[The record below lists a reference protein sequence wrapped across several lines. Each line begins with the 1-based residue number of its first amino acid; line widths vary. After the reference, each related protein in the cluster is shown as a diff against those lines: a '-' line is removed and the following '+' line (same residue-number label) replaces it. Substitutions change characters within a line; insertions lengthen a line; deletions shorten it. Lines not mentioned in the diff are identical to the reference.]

1 MNYKPVGVVHSP
13 LKSRRDAP
21 GQAVYGEELEARVEI
36 YPEYRKGI
44 EGLDKHSHLFLI
56 CHFNRSDSSPM
67 KVTPPGESRSR
78 GVFAS
83 RSPNHPNPIGLS
95 LVELVSVSN
104 SELVVKC
111 IDMVDGTPVLDIKPF
126 IPHLDCY
133 PESG

>member
-13 LKSRRDAP
+13 LKSRSDAP
-21 GQAVYGEELEARVEI
+21 RQAVYGEEIEARVEI
-36 YPEYRKGI
+36 FPEYREGI
-44 EGLDKHSHLFLI
+44 EGLDNHSHLFLI
-56 CHFNRSDSSPM
+56 CHFNQSDSSPM

-95 LVELVSVSN
+95 LVKLISVSN
-104 SELVVKC
+104 GELVVRC
-111 IDMVDGTPVLDIKPF
+111 VDMVDGTPILDIKPF

-133 PESG
+133 PESD